1 MIDEIKGSFE
11 RAIELDSRHVEAR
24 WALID
29 LYIKLPGGGRRQK
42 RSSILMNYELSPVD
56 GYVNRS

>member
-11 RAIELDSRHVEAR
+11 RDRVDSRHIDAR

-29 LYIKLPGGGRRQK
+29 LYIKLPGRVGGRKQSDK
-42 RSSILMNYELSPVD
+42 VF
-56 GYVNRS
+56 